1 MRKIELLAP
10 AGSFDKLK
18 TAIYFGADALYMGG
32 SNFGLR
38 AYADNFNNEELKEA
52 VKYAHER
59 DKKIYITTNIFA
71 RNSDIKALEEFFKY
85 LEEIKVDGVLISDL
99 GVISVCKK
107 VAPSLTIHVST
118 QANTTNV
125 ETVKVYKEMGVK
137 RVVVARELSLKEIKE
152 IKDVIPDIE
161 IEAFVHGA
169 MCIAYSGRCLLSN
182 VLTNRESNRGECV
195 QACRWE
201 YMIHEVSRPN
211 NPLTIE
217 QDDKGTYILNSRD
230 LNMLKHLDDLYN
242 AGVDSLKIEGRM
254 KSNYYVASVV
264 NAYRRA
270 LDSFYKNEKYT
281 VDDVLI
287 RELEKTS
294 HRKYTTGFFYGRD
307 YDEKECLD
315 TSYPTQEY
323 EFMAEVLDEKDGI
336 VTVEMRNRFKEG
348 DVLEILSPSDSFN
361 KKIVIPKMINE
372 KGEEVVD
379 AKLVQEKLSFRSDIK
394 LSKGDILRKEIKEK
408 EQL

>member
-152 IKDVIPDIE
+152 IKDAIPDIE

>member
-107 VAPSLTIHVST
+107 VAPSLSIHVST

-152 IKDVIPDIE
+152 IKDAIPDIE

-336 VTVEMRNRFKEG
+336 VTIEMRNRFKEG